1 LKTARAARPCR
12 FDSCRFRHLRTVGRE
27 VRHRHAKPAN
37 PQGCG
42 GSIPPPSA
50 IRARSPIGRRRR
62 PEMADSAGSNPAVLT
77 NATVAQ
83 LVGGSG
89 FKPRAVSVRIG
100 PVAPRW
106 RNPIG
111 RGGGPKPRTVSV
123 RVGPPARVPFRSA
136 GCNPADYE
144 TERRASRGST
154 PRGPTITTTVSG
166 LHPPNVYPQPT
177 ATPSALRVPST
188 PLRNPSW
195 HVRPVA
201 FELVFEGPRQ
211 RGLLIRHHEHKRR
224 SVGRATAYRLR
235 SADHEGW
242 ALLTLTSAREVR
254 PRRRLR
260 CRETPGIAL
269 VKSGRRPVEP
279 LNRRRLLF

>member
-1 LKTARAARPCR
+1 MEAQTPLARGPVLKTVCAARPCR
-12 FDSCRFRHLRTVGRE
+12 FESCRFRQLWTVGRE
-27 VRHRHAKPAN
+27 VRHRHARPAN

-62 PEMADSAGSNPAVLT
+62 PEMADSAGSNPAART

-106 RNPIG
+106 RSPIG

-123 RVGPPARVPFRSA
+123 RAGPPARVPFRSA

-144 TERRASRGST
+144 TERRVSRGST
-154 PRGPTITTTVSG
+154 PRGPT
-166 LHPPNVYPQPT
+166 
-177 ATPSALRVPST
+177 TPKHT
-188 PLRNPSW
+188 N
-195 HVRPVA
+195 
-201 FELVFEGPRQ
+201 
-211 RGLLIRHHEHKRR
+211 
-224 SVGRATAYRLR
+224 ATA
-235 SADHEGW
+235 A
-242 ALLTLTSAREVR
+242 
-254 PRRRLR
+254 
-260 CRETPGIAL
+260 
-269 VKSGRRPVEP
+269 
-279 LNRRRLLF
+279 

>member
-1 LKTARAARPCR
+1 MEAQTPLARGPVSKTVRAARPCR
-12 FDSCRFRHLRTVGRE
+12 FDSCRFRHLWTVGRE

-62 PEMADSAGSNPAVLT
+62 PEMADSAGSNPAVRT
-77 NATVAQ
+77 KATVAQ

-106 RNPIG
+106 RSPIG

-123 RVGPPARVPFRSA
+123 RAGPPARVPFRSA

-154 PRGPTITTTVSG
+154 PRGPTISLQREVNLINLGPSQG
-166 LHPPNVYPQPT
+166 CST
-177 ATPSALRVPST
+177 AEASSLPALPPSAAA
-188 PLRNPSW
+188 PLSRKDK
-195 HVRPVA
+195 RP
-201 FELVFEGPRQ
+201 
-211 RGLLIRHHEHKRR
+211 
-224 SVGRATAYRLR
+224 
-235 SADHEGW
+235 
-242 ALLTLTSAREVR
+242 
-254 PRRRLR
+254 
-260 CRETPGIAL
+260 
-269 VKSGRRPVEP
+269 
-279 LNRRRLLF
+279 